1 MHWAVVCFG
10 SSLGSSWL
18 WPRAKCSQETASGT
32 LSGTDVGVVRHD
44 DHSGQNAIFQS
55 ISFCVPFVF
64 GVNSDHHGFY
74 V

>member
-1 MHWAVVCFG
+1 MHWALKSFG
-10 SSLGSSWL
+10 RSQVSSWL
-18 WPRAKCSQETASGT
+18 SSCAKFSRMTACGT

-44 DHSGQNAIFQS
+44 DRSEQNAIFQS

-64 GVNSDHHGFY
+64 GVNSGQHGFY